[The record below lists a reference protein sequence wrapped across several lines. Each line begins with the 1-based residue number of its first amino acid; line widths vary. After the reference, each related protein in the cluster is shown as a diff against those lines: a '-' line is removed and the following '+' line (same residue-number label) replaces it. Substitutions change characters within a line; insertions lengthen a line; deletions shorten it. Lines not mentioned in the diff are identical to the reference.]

1 MRIKNNYLFILLTFF
16 ALSSVAQ
23 TDTLKKENTAAVKK
37 EKKKKESSDSDTLNN
52 PPRLGGIFKPTI
64 GLGAGVLSYFG
75 NIYPKG
81 HQFQSVTQSR
91 FAYELNLSQPLTN
104 YLYINFYVMFGQLG
118 ANERSATP
126 ADNKNFQSQIRL
138 GGLQLMYDFSN
149 FIKKQNH
156 IRPYILTGFEGFEFL
171 SKTDLYDKHGNKY
184 YYWNDGSIKNMAQG
198 SVGSQSATTLVRD
211 YSYDSDIRQMNQ
223 NGYGKY
229 RESSWSIPVGA
240 GFTMNAGEHIK
251 FRMGATM
258 HFAFTNH
265 IDGVGSNKNDK
276 FLAFTA
282 SVHYDLFTK
291 KKDKA
296 DTLPNNHYD
305 GVDFLALYNADED
318 GDGIKDFD
326 DMCHGT
332 PAGAKVDAKG
342 CPVDDDKDLVGDY
355 KDEELPT
362 PAGMVANEKGVG
374 MTDADFQKWYDNYYD
389 STGIN
394 AVTVVVTDPTK
405 TNDKGSNKPKGS
417 KEFTVELVRYQGGI
431 PADEMAYLLS
441 IGDVRS
447 FTVGDTTVVYTAG
460 SFADVRKAVSRRD
473 EFRFEGLKSA
483 RVGFFKGDNYFPMTD
498 DELTKE
504 IAAADKKG
512 TVAEVAAMENKTNAT
527 NTNNPTDTSNTSN
540 NNTSTNPK
548 ENKGTSTNT
557 TGTNTPNNT
566 STNPI
571 DNTTITNTD
580 NSLGT
585 TKQVV
590 YRVQL
595 GAYKNKLSPSVFK
608 QAGKILELKTEDG
621 YYKYASGSFKTMTDA
636 AAHKAE
642 LVYEGYEDA
651 FITAYQNGK
660 RVGLNTVGGTFS
672 DKHYKENLNE
682 NTNTGS
688 SFDKSLVSFKIQ
700 LAFLKPGD
708 TSMDEQA
715 KDLKDLVKQPTIT
728 GLVRYIV
735 GDFKN
740 NINEA
745 TKYKNTLLEQGFTGA
760 FVIGTFK
767 GEVISMQ
774 EALELLK

>member
-1 MRIKNNYLFILLTFF
+1 MRIKTSCLFILLTFF
-16 ALSSVAQ
+16 ALGGVAQ
-23 TDTLKKENTAAVKK
+23 TDTLKKEGAAAVKK
-37 EKKKKESSDSDTLNN
+37 EKKKKESSADGDTLTN
-52 PPRLGGIFKPTI
+52 PPRLGDIFKPTI
-64 GLGAGVLSYFG
+64 GLGAGMLSYFG
-75 NIYPKG
+75 NIYSKG
-81 HQFQSVTQSR
+81 HQFQSITQSR
-91 FAYELNLSQPLTN
+91 LAYELNLSQPLTN
-104 YLYINFYVMFGQLG
+104 YLYLNFYVMFGQLG
-118 ANERSATP
+118 ANERSAVP
-126 ADNKNFQSQIRL
+126 SDNKNFQSQIRL

-229 RESSWSIPVGA
+229 RENSWSIPVGA

-265 IDGVGSNKNDK
+265 IDGVGSVKNDK

-282 SVHYDLFTK
+282 SVHYDLFTR

-296 DTLPNNHYD
+296 DTLSSDHYD

-318 GDGIKDFD
+318 GDGVKDFD

-342 CPVDDDKDLVGDY
+342 CPIDDDKDLVGDY

-374 MTDADFQKWYDNYYD
+374 MTDADFQTWYDNYYD

-394 AVTVVVTDPTK
+394 AVTVMVID
-405 TNDKGSNKPKGS
+405 SNKLKNKDQNKTKAS
-417 KEFTVELVRYQGGI
+417 KEFTVELVRYHGGI
-431 PADEMAYLLS
+431 PSDEMAYLLS

-460 SFADVRKAVSRRD
+460 SFEDVRNAVARRD
-473 EFRFEGLKSA
+473 EFRAEGLKSA

-498 DELTKE
+498 DELTTE
-504 IAAADKKG
+504 IASADKK
-512 TVAEVAAMENKTNAT
+512 AT
-527 NTNNPTDTSNTSN
+527 TTNNNVTSTDTNSNSNNTSN
-540 NNTSTNPK
+540 NNSSTNPK
-548 ENKGTSTNT
+548 
-557 TGTNTPNNT
+557 
-566 STNPI
+566 
-571 DNTTITNTD
+571 DNTVITNTD
-580 NSLGT
+580 NNMGT

-595 GAYKNKLSPSVFK
+595 GAYKNKLSPTVFK

-621 YYKYASGSFKTMTDA
+621 YYKYASGSFTTMSDA

-642 LVYEGYEDA
+642 LVYEGYGDA
-651 FITAYQNGK
+651 FITAYKNGK
-660 RVGLNTVGGTFS
+660 RVSLSSVGATYEN
-672 DKHYKENLNE
+672 KNYKENLNE
-682 NTNTGS
+682 NLNTGS
-688 SFDKSLVSFKIQ
+688 SIDKSLVSFKVQ
-700 LAFLKPGD
+700 LALKKPDD
-708 TSMDEQA
+708 TSMDEQV
-715 KDLKDLVKQPTIT
+715 KDLKDLVKQPTVT
-728 GLVRYIV
+728 GLVRYV
-735 GDFKN
+735 AGDFKN
-740 NINEA
+740 NVNEA
-745 TKYKNTLLEQGFTGA
+745 TKYKNTLLEKGFTGA
-760 FVIGTFK
+760 FVIATFK

>member
-1 MRIKNNYLFILLTFF
+1 MRIKNTLFLILITLF
-16 ALSSVAQ
+16 ATGVAQ
-23 TDTLKKENTAAVKK
+23 TDTLKNDNTASVKK
-37 EKKKKESSDSDTLNN
+37 ESKKKESSADADTLNN
-52 PPRLGGIFKPTI
+52 PPRLGSIFKPTI
-64 GLGAGVLSYFG
+64 GLGAGTLSYFG
-75 NIYPKG
+75 NIYAKG
-81 HQFQSVTQSR
+81 HQFQSITQSR
-91 FAYELNLSQPLTN
+91 LAYELNLSQPLTKFL
-104 YLYINFYVMFGQLG
+104 YLNFHVMFGQLG
-118 ANERSATP
+118 ANERSAT
-126 ADNKNFQSQIRL
+126 ASQNKNFQSQIRL

-149 FIKKQNH
+149 FIKKQNY

-184 YYWNDGSIKNMAQG
+184 YYWNDGTIRNMAQG
-198 SVGSQSATTLVRD
+198 SVGSQNATTLVRD
-211 YSYDSDIRQMNQ
+211 YSYDSDVREMNQ

-265 IDGVGSNKNDK
+265 IDGVGSTKNDK
-276 FLAFTA
+276 FLAFSA
-282 SVHYDLFTK
+282 SVHYDLITR

-296 DTLPNNHYD
+296 DTLPNDHYD
-305 GVDFLALYNADED
+305 GVDFLALDNADED
-318 GDGIKDFD
+318 GDGVKDFD

-362 PAGMVANEKGVG
+362 PAGMFANEKGIG
-374 MTDADFQKWYDNYYD
+374 MVDADFQKWYDSYYD

-394 AVTVVVTDPTK
+394 AVTVEVIDSSKNKGKNLDPSKRT
-405 TNDKGSNKPKGS
+405 
-417 KEFTVELVRYQGGI
+417 KEFTVELVRYHGGI

-447 FTVGDTTVVYTAG
+447 FTVGDTTIVYTAG
-460 SFADVRKAVSRRD
+460 SFEDVRKAVVRRD
-473 EFRFEGLKSA
+473 EFKTEGLKSA
-483 RVGFFKGDNYFPMTD
+483 RVGFFKGESYFPMTD
-498 DELTKE
+498 DELAKE
-504 IAAADKKG
+504 IAAAEKKG
-512 TVAEVAAMENKTNAT
+512 ASTDVTNNSNTNSSNTT
-527 NTNNPTDTSNTSN
+527 NTDSSNTNSNTTNNNQTNGSNTSN
-540 NNTSTNPK
+540 NTTNNSTAN
-548 ENKGTSTNT
+548 GT
-557 TGTNTPNNT
+557 TPNA
-566 STNPI
+566 
-571 DNTTITNTD
+571 D
-580 NSLGT
+580 G
-585 TKQVV
+585 KVV

-608 QAGKILELKTEDG
+608 QAGKIIELKTEDG
-621 YYKYASGSFKTMTDA
+621 YYKYASGSYKTLADA

-642 LVYEGYEDA
+642 LVFEGYEDA

-660 RVGLNTVGGTFS
+660 RVALNTVGATYEN
-672 DKHYKENLNE
+672 KHYKENLNE
-682 NTNTGS
+682 SANTGS
-688 SFDKSLVSFKIQ
+688 TVDKSLVSFKIQ
-700 LAFLKPGD
+700 LGLKRPDD
-708 TSMDEQA
+708 TSLDEQT
-715 KDLKDLVKQPTIT
+715 KELKDVIKQPTIT

-740 NINEA
+740 NANDA
-745 TKYKNTLLEQGFTGA
+745 TKYKNSLVEKGFTGA
-760 FVIGTFK
+760 FVIATFK

>member
-1 MRIKNNYLFILLTFF
+1 MRKNIFSFILLFFF
-16 ALSSVAQ
+16 AAVSVAQ
-23 TDTLKKENTAAVKK
+23 TDTLKKENTVSVKK
-37 EKKKKESSDSDTLNN
+37 EKKKKNPDNDTLNN
-52 PPRLGGIFKPTI
+52 PPQLGDIFKPTI
-64 GLGAGVLSYFG
+64 GLGAGTLSYFG
-75 NIYPKG
+75 NIYSKG
-81 HQFQSVTQSR
+81 HRLQSVTQSR
-91 FAYELNLSQPLTN
+91 LAYELNLSQPLTN
-104 YLYINFYVMFGQLG
+104 CLYLNFYVMFGQLG
-118 ANERSATP
+118 ANERSAIP
-126 ADNKNFQSQIRL
+126 DQNKNFQSQIRL

-149 FIKKQNH
+149 FIKKQNN

-184 YYWNDGSIKNMAQG
+184 YYWNDGSIRNMAQG

-211 YSYDSDIRQMNQ
+211 YTYDSDVREMNQ

-229 RESSWSIPVGA
+229 RESSWSVPVGA

-258 HFAFTNH
+258 HFTFTNH
-265 IDGVGSNKNDK
+265 IDGVGSTKNDK

-282 SVHYDLFTK
+282 SVHYDLFTR

-296 DTLPNNHYD
+296 DTLPSDHYE
-305 GVDFLALYNADED
+305 GVDFLAIDNGDED
-318 GDGIKDFD
+318 GDGVKDFD

-394 AVTVVVTDPTK
+394 AVTVEVINPDQI
-405 TNDKGSNKPKGS
+405 NDQNNNPIKKG

-431 PADEMAYLLS
+431 PSDEMAYLLS

-447 FTVGDTTVVYTAG
+447 FTIGDTTVVYTAG
-460 SFADVRKAVSRRD
+460 SFADVRKAVARRD
-473 EFRFEGLKSA
+473 EFKTEGLKSA
-483 RVGFFKGDNYFPMTD
+483 KVGAFKGEVYTPLTEE
-498 DELTKE
+498 ELAKE
-504 IAAADKKG
+504 IALAG
-512 TVAEVAAMENKTNAT
+512 TQPSTTITTTEDVNKENNNASTTENKG
-527 NTNNPTDTSNTSN
+527 NTNVTSNTG
-540 NNTSTNPK
+540 NNTGS
-548 ENKGTSTNT
+548 ENG
-557 TGTNTPNNT
+557 
-566 STNPI
+566 
-571 DNTTITNTD
+571 
-580 NSLGT
+580 LGT
-585 TKQVV
+585 TKQVI

-621 YYKYASGSFKTMTDA
+621 YYKYSSGSYKTLADA

-651 FITAYQNGK
+651 FIAAYQNGK
-660 RVGLNTVGGTFS
+660 RVALNTVGATYS
-672 DKHYKENLNE
+672 NKNYKENLNE
-682 NTNTGS
+682 SSNTGS
-688 SFDKSLVSFKIQ
+688 TIDKSLVSFKVQ
-700 LAFLKPGD
+700 LGIKKPDD
-708 TSMDEQA
+708 TSLDEQA
-715 KDLKDLVKQPTIT
+715 KDLKDVAKQPTIS
-728 GLVRYIV
+728 GLVRYTV
-735 GDFKN
+735 GNFKN
-740 NINEA
+740 ANEA
-745 TKYKNTLLEQGFTGA
+745 TQYKNTLTEKGFTGA
-760 FVIGTFK
+760 FVIATFK
-767 GEVISMQ
+767 GEIISMQ